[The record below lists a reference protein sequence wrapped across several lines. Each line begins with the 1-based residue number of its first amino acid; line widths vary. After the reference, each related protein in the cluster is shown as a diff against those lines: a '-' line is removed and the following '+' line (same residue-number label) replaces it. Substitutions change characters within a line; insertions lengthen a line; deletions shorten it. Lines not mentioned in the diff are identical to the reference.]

1 MEKAEYLINGLQF
14 QNFEEFIAHFNHVF
28 FNGRPVWNGNLN
40 AFNDILRGG
49 FGQPEEGYTIKWIHS
64 EEAQKNLHADSKG
77 LYEEL
82 IKIIKIHGEGGEEE
96 EDKVKLILE

>member
-1 MEKAEYLINGLQF
+1 MDKAEYLIDGLQF

-64 EEAQKNLHADSKG
+64 EEAQKNLHAVTLNPATTALSWPTHLALVWKEG
-77 LYEEL
+77 LWA
-82 IKIIKIHGEGGEEE
+82 IGC
-96 EDKVKLILE
+96 